1 MSKDYP
7 KFYIKFLLSNP
18 GYILSLTKNQ
28 LGTSQSPVNFGWST
42 GNSFSVVPQG
52 FESLIFSS
60 TPNNLK
66 VISNPQVLFFLF
78 LVVVLY
84 RQRREVLTSKIRQF
98 QLIFIALSFI
108 FQLQSVAAGIAMTTY
123 PTEIARITFS
133 TSVPAILFI
142 WLGLL
147 IEGLVYVGNR
157 SFRLEQQQISRK

>member
-1 MSKDYP
+1 
-7 KFYIKFLLSNP
+7 
-18 GYILSLTKNQ
+18 
-28 LGTSQSPVNFGWST
+28 
-42 GNSFSVVPQG
+42 
-52 FESLIFSS
+52 
-60 TPNNLK
+60 
-66 VISNPQVLFFLF
+66 
-78 LVVVLY
+78 VVVLY